1 MGLSEPSASLF
12 RPNAWR
18 ESNGTKKGAP
28 QSALSH
34 HSELPRVR
42 RPLPEAVRL
51 LLHDACQQKECSKL
65 RTFLG
70 LFVAQH
76 LAGFQID
83 QMHAGA
89 SHALERLVRLIV
101 VGHLNGGPSLH
112 VLAGVWTTIEKRPRH
127 RSKIAQTKREKPQ
140 PDGRPGLSYTL
151 HRK

>member
-1 MGLSEPSASLF
+1 MS
-12 RPNAWR
+12 
-18 ESNGTKKGAP
+18 
-28 QSALSH
+28 
-34 HSELPRVR
+34 R
-42 RPLPEAVRL
+42 RAAAT
-51 LLHDACQQKECSKL
+51 LHDACQQKERPKL
-65 RTFLG
+65 HTFLG

-89 SHALERLVRLIV
+89 SHALERLARLIV